1 MGDPEHGNLD
11 YLQLRKDTLK
21 IPKQFYLRK
30 ELSEKL
36 SNQYNSGVGEFLKY
50 TTNEGSNASGQK
62 APSQGGH
69 PLVPKL
75 NLPRPDPND

>member
-30 ELSEKL
+30 ELSDKL
-36 SNQYNSGVGEFLKY
+36 NGSSTHTMGDLLKFASNGDLDK
-50 TTNEGSNASGQK
+50 NARL
-62 APSQGGH
+62 QGGH

-75 NLPRPDPND
+75 NLPR